1 MKKADIRRP
10 ARCAILALLVLAA
23 LASPSPGVDPESV
36 LSAAGW
42 EESTSGRWN
51 SLPERKVEARG
62 GTLSASFVL
71 SPGSGVEWE
80 KKGGWDPAAGA
91 ALSLEFTVDGTNRSS
106 DDYREF
112 KARFPVS
119 VTAVY
124 GGESQGLT
132 WRKRVGAFFRRIW
145 NGFPP
150 GGIRLTYAFGNAA
163 PEGSMYRTDDE
174 ETVFIL
180 AGEDDK
186 GKKIQARRD
195 LKEDF
200 LAAYGRNPKG
210 LVTRIIVRAQR
221 PSKEKGSLKGSVVLK
236 LP

>member
-1 MKKADIRRP
+1 MIKSEISRP
-10 ARCAILALLVLAA
+10 VRCALFALIIIAA
-23 LASPSPGVDPESV
+23 LASPSPGADPESA

-42 EESTSGRWN
+42 AESSSGRWN
-51 SLPERKVEARG
+51 SLPERRVEARG
-62 GTLSASFVL
+62 GTLKADFVL
-71 SPGSGVEWE
+71 SPGSGVEWD
-80 KKGGWDPAAGA
+80 KKGGWDPSAGA
-91 ALSLEFTVDGTNRSS
+91 ALSFEFTVDGTNRTS

-112 KARFPVS
+112 KARFPFS
-119 VTAVY
+119 VTAVF
-124 GGESQGLT
+124 GDESQRLT

-150 GGIRLTYAFGNAA
+150 AGIRLTYACGNVA
-163 PEGSMYRTDDE
+163 PVGSMYRTDDE

-186 GKKIQARRD
+186 GRKIQAKRN

-200 LAAYGRNPKG
+200 LAAYGRDPKG

-221 PSKEKGSLKGSVVLK
+221 PSKEKGGLKGSAVLT

>member
-1 MKKADIRRP
+1 MKKTEIRRP
-10 ARCAILALLVLAA
+10 VRCALLALIVIAA
-23 LASPSPGVDPESV
+23 LASPSPGADPESA

-42 EESTSGRWN
+42 AESASGRWN
-51 SLPERKVEARG
+51 SLPERRVEARG
-62 GTLSASFVL
+62 GTLSADFIL
-71 SPGSGVEWE
+71 SPGSGVAWE
-80 KKGGWDPAAGA
+80 KNGGWDPSSGAG
-91 ALSLEFTVDGTNRSS
+91 LSFEFTVDGTNRSS

-119 VTAVY
+119 VTAVF
-124 GGESQGLT
+124 GGESQDLKM
-132 WRKRVGAFFRRIW
+132 RKRIGAFFRRIW

-150 GGIRLTYAFGNAA
+150 AGIRLTYACGNFA
-163 PEGSMYRTDDE
+163 PVGSMYRTDDE

-186 GKKIQARRD
+186 GRKIQAKRN

-210 LVTRIIVRAQR
+210 LVTRIIVRAER
-221 PSKEKGSLKGSVVLK
+221 PSKEKGSLKGGVVLT